1 MPHDGNQGTTRADKS
16 SDDVTVRGL
25 SPSLFD
31 LRSLPAAFYDNP
43 FPTYHR
49 LRREAPVL
57 RCADGSVLLTR
68 HADLMR
74 VYRDTKSF
82 SSDKKIQFAPVFGE
96 GSPLFEHH
104 TSSLVFN
111 DPPLHT
117 RVRRAIGDALSV
129 KMVERLAPVVRSLVA
144 RLIDDL
150 AGRQRVDL
158 IAEFASAI
166 PVEVIGGML
175 AIPVAERAPLREW
188 SLAILG
194 ALEFAADQRVLE
206 RGNAAVTEFVAYLQ
220 RRIALRR
227 ATLTAADDDIM
238 ARLLRAS
245 GGADGL
251 TASELVHQCIFL
263 LNAGHETTTNL
274 IGNAIALLAEA
285 PEARACLLSGP
296 EGARAVVEE
305 VLRLE
310 SPNQLGNRTAT
321 MDVMLGDT
329 AISAGTVLTLCIG
342 AANRDPEVFDA
353 PDAFQPDRGGS
364 GHLAFGYGIHTCAG
378 LAVARLEGQ
387 VALSALFGR
396 FPDLRILDARRAHR
410 ARFRGFTRLDAV
422 LR

>member
-245 GGADGL
+245 GGG
-251 TASELVHQCIFL
+251 
-263 LNAGHETTTNL
+263 
-274 IGNAIALLAEA
+274 
-285 PEARACLLSGP
+285 
-296 EGARAVVEE
+296 
-305 VLRLE
+305 
-310 SPNQLGNRTAT
+310 
-321 MDVMLGDT
+321 
-329 AISAGTVLTLCIG
+329 
-342 AANRDPEVFDA
+342 
-353 PDAFQPDRGGS
+353 
-364 GHLAFGYGIHTCAG
+364 
-378 LAVARLEGQ
+378 
-387 VALSALFGR
+387 
-396 FPDLRILDARRAHR
+396 
-410 ARFRGFTRLDAV
+410 
-422 LR
+422 